1 MKELLHA
8 TTWMNLA
15 KLCKVK
21 EARDKRP
28 YTVLFHV
35 YEMSSIGK
43 FLETKNILVVASSWG
58 RLGGMKVIVKGYG
71 ISFWGDEN
79 VL

>member
-1 MKELLHA
+1 
-8 TTWMNLA
+8 
-15 KLCKVK
+15 
-21 EARDKRP
+21 
-28 YTVLFHV
+28 
-35 YEMSSIGK
+35 MSSIGK
-43 FLETKNILVVASSWG
+43 FLETKNISVVASSWG